1 MPEPEGQ
8 SGQAGRG
15 RRIWVVPQLRDGRV
29 TRVSWETLAAARRL
43 AAALAGPAASVRPV
57 RVDAVLLG
65 SGIDAAARELA
76 RRDLAA
82 VLVAD
87 HPALASYTP
96 GAWIGV
102 LAPAIAAERPDYV
115 LFPHTYQTVDFVP
128 RLAQRAGTGLLPE
141 VTGFAAVASP
151 AASAGPAAPASA
163 TTGIA
168 GEAATTAAGAGGV
181 PAGDDLVWTRPV
193 LGGKLQARVRVRGA
207 GTVLVSVQS
216 GSFPADAPAQ
226 TAPATAAAS
235 DALEAAGAAA
245 VPDPAPAA
253 GAKLQPLPV
262 DPSQARPDR
271 EILGYEEAAAQQVD
285 LTKAAIIVA
294 VGRGVGGAD
303 KLGPIEDLARALGA
317 EIGASRPVIDS
328 GWLPRER
335 QIGSSGQ
342 TVSPRLYIAAG
353 ISGAIQHLVGMKGS
367 AVIVAINKDP
377 SAPIFT
383 VARYGLVGD
392 LHELVPALT
401 AAVKAARG

>member
-1 MPEPEGQ
+1 MPELD
-8 SGQAGRG
+8 GQAGQPGQGGQPGRE

-29 TRVSWETLAAARRL
+29 TRVSWEALAAAGRL
-43 AAALAGPAASVRPV
+43 AAALAGSAPSTRTVPTV
-57 RVDAVLLG
+57 PIVQINAVLLG
-65 SGIDAAARELA
+65 SGVDAAAGELA
-76 RRDLAA
+76 QRDLAA

-87 HPALASYTP
+87 HPVLAAYTP

-102 LAPAIAAERPDYV
+102 LAAAIGAERPDYV
-115 LFPHTYQTVDFVP
+115 FFPHTYQTVDFVP
-128 RLAQRAGTGLLPE
+128 RLAQRTGAGLLPE
-141 VTGFAAVASP
+141 VTGFAPAVAPASP
-151 AASAGPAAPASA
+151 APD
-163 TTGIA
+163 TG
-168 GEAATTAAGAGGV
+168 GE
-181 PAGDDLVWTRPV
+181 PAGDGLVWTRPV

-216 GSFPADAPAQ
+216 GSFPAADLPPAASTGAADAPAAD
-226 TAPATAAAS
+226 T
-235 DALEAAGAAA
+235 
-245 VPDPAPAA
+245 
-253 GAKLQPLPV
+253 KLRPLPV
-262 DPSQARPDR
+262 DPQQARPDR
-271 EILGYEEAAAQQVD
+271 EVLGYEEAAAQQVD
-285 LTKAAIIVA
+285 LTKAGIIVA

-303 KLGPIEDLARALGA
+303 KLGPIEELARTLGA

-401 AAVKAARG
+401 AAVKAAQG